1 MRLNRQATK
10 HKSMWETVDGDLD
23 ETIDLINMSSQLGED
38 DAFQRVLLA
47 HQDLNCDKNDPNY
60 NETDGKIYKR
70 IVLSDHSSEEEQDD
84 MTDPMRELENP
95 LAAMENMDSFI

>member
-1 MRLNRQATK
+1 MKENRKGNKAQ
-10 HKSMWETVDGDLD
+10 SMWETVDQDQ
-23 ETIDLINMSSQLGED
+23 TIDLINMSSQLGED

-47 HQDLNCDKNDPNY
+47 HQDLNCDKNDPSY